1 MKNTNKKFYD
11 IAELLKIIPLSRSGL
26 YAAVKKG
33 LIPCQ
38 RIGHR
43 ILIPSYFVDNL
54 IGQSK
59 IV

>member
-1 MKNTNKKFYD
+1 MEHSEKRFYD
-11 IAELLKIIPLSRSGL
+11 IAELIKIIPLSRSGL

-43 ILIPSYFVDNL
+43 ILIPCDFVDNL
-54 IGQSK
+54 VSQSK
-59 IV
+59 TI